1 MNQQQPQLIEGMP
14 VYDMNGDKVGTIS
27 EHNPQPGCLVIHKGI
42 LFPKDLYIPL
52 NAIQRSDAD
61 GVYLS
66 LAKDDLSDD
75 RYSNP
80 PDTTAGYTTADT
92 TTQYVQTDQVDTAN
106 TMGTAAATTNTY
118 QDRAATETATDQDVR
133 VPVMEEELQV
143 GKRQEEVGRVHLH
156 KDVVE
161 EPQTVTGQ
169 VTREQVE
176 VERVPVQGDYTAND
190 ADVFTEKDIDVPV
203 MGEEMVVG
211 KRPVVNEEVR
221 LRKDAVTEEQQVS
234 DTVRKERVTVEGAD
248 EVTGAD
254 TDYAQTNTVRSTP
267 SDRTR

>member
-1 MNQQQPQLIEGMP
+1 MNQQQPQLVEGMP

-80 PDTTAGYTTADT
+80 PDTAAGYTTAGT
-92 TTQYVQTDQVDTAN
+92 TTQYAQTDQV
-106 TMGTAAATTNTY
+106 ATTNTNTY

-176 VERVPVQGDYTAND
+176 VERVPMQGDYTAND

-248 EVTGAD
+248 EVAGAD
-254 TDYAQTNTVRSTP
+254 ADYAQTNTGRST
-267 SDRTR
+267 SKRTR